1 MWTASAR
8 SPLHVILGLVCG
20 MLDNSHSYVVAQHA
34 DTHHLGPLVSALQTS
49 RSQEIL
55 AELHSIRYECAVP
68 QLAPQCVQTPFS
80 SLQVL
85 AEVPNMLRFKGPL
98 VQLGSAPKSQAY
110 QPRTPTRGQVTP
122 FQLQFEVTRLME
134 DELRNEKV
142 ARSRAVIVKA
152 SNDMARALPG
162 FREVRGRL

>member
-1 MWTASAR
+1 
-8 SPLHVILGLVCG
+8 
-20 MLDNSHSYVVAQHA
+20 
-34 DTHHLGPLVSALQTS
+34 
-49 RSQEIL
+49 
-55 AELHSIRYECAVP
+55 
-68 QLAPQCVQTPFS
+68 
-80 SLQVL
+80 
-85 AEVPNMLRFKGPL
+85 MLRFKGPL

-134 DELRNEKV
+134 DELRNEKA

-162 FREVRGRL
+162 FREVRAGLRCQVEG

>member
-1 MWTASAR
+1 
-8 SPLHVILGLVCG
+8 
-20 MLDNSHSYVVAQHA
+20 
-34 DTHHLGPLVSALQTS
+34 
-49 RSQEIL
+49 
-55 AELHSIRYECAVP
+55 
-68 QLAPQCVQTPFS
+68 
-80 SLQVL
+80 
-85 AEVPNMLRFKGPL
+85 MLRFKGPL

-162 FREVRGRL
+162 FREVREWLCCQVEGWWGYNKKTTCSRIPAPGAILV